1 MRKIIGELI
10 YVLIFAI
17 GAIYCI
23 FWDSPWAYLGSVC
36 FGAMFGWCVYDLRI
50 AIKIYNI
57 KKQLYSLRDQI
68 LDTVPGSTEMWNLQ
82 NKIVDISLELEKFE
96 K

>member
-1 MRKIIGELI
+1 MRKIIGESI

-17 GAIYCI
+17 GTIYCI
-23 FWDSPWAYLGSVC
+23 FWQSPWAYLGCVFYGGMLGVC
-36 FGAMFGWCVYDLRI
+36 IPDLVV

-57 KKQLYSLRDQI
+57 KKQLEILRDQI
-68 LDTVPGSTEMWNLQ
+68 LDTAPGSVEMWDLQ
-82 NKIVDISLELEKFE
+82 NKIVDISLTLEKLE